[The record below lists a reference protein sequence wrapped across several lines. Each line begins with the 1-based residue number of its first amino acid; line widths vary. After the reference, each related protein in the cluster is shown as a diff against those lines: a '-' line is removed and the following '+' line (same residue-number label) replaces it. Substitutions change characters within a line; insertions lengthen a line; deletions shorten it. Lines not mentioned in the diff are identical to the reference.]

1 MRYKPERALTP
12 HFIKCVNVRIED
24 VEMRYK
30 PERALTPFLI
40 FLALLQLHGPS
51 SACPRQKYAETS
63 KMQKSLPFPKCFRI
77 SSGR

>member
-1 MRYKPERALTP
+1 
-12 HFIKCVNVRIED
+12 
-24 VEMRYK
+24 MRYK

-63 KMQKSLPFPKCFRI
+63 KMQKSLPFHKCFRI

>member
-1 MRYKPERALTP
+1 MIYNNNFQFAELTQ
-12 HFIKCVNVRIED
+12 KSSKV
-24 VEMRYK
+24 K
-30 PERALTPFLI
+30 K
-40 FLALLQLHGPS
+40 